1 ALEAIEKVA
10 VERLAPVLSVGDR
23 LEAERFLH
31 DDRLLDAS
39 ILVSA
44 KLFARRF
51 ACTDA
56 FAELEQASRTQKA
69 ADVIGAK
76 RRAIDRG
83 HCCYRPWIST
93 SEPCIS
99 RRMPGR
105 SFRRDV
111 RCRALF
117 VLRSNERASATS
129 CRLDV
134 RTRCS
139 PTITEH
145 RRSTRGRNRTRVLSC
160 KRAKHYGGYA
170 TTIAAFGYDDR

>member
-1 ALEAIEKVA
+1 ILCPFLLTAPPTTPIYTLSLHDALPISIEKVA

-51 ACTDA
+51 ACPDA
-56 FAELEQASRTQKA
+56 FAQLEQAPRTQKA

-83 HCCYRPWIST
+83 HCCSRPWMST
-93 SEPCIS
+93 NEPCVS
-99 RRMPGR
+99 RRCSGA
-105 SFRRDV
+105 FRGNV
-111 RCRALF
+111 RCGALF
-117 VLRSNERASATS
+117 VFKSNERA
-129 CRLDV
+129 
-134 RTRCS
+134 
-139 PTITEH
+139 
-145 RRSTRGRNRTRVLSC
+145 
-160 KRAKHYGGYA
+160 
-170 TTIAAFGYDDR
+170 AA